1 VSAEHSILSHFEKE
15 MPDKAREIRDRIY
28 SFENIATLL
37 NREVRI
43 LIDELNDDRLLALAL
58 NGAGDE
64 IRFKVLR
71 NMSNNRASDIIAEMD
86 RMGPVRMTEIL
97 DARQRI
103 VFIMRRLNDVGSII
117 IRKGDEQYVE

>member
-1 VSAEHSILSHFEKE
+1 